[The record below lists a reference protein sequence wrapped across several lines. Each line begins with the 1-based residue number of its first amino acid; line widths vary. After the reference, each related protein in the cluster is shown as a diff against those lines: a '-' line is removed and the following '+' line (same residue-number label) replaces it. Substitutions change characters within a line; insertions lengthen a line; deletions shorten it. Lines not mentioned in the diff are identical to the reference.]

1 MKKIEFRG
9 KRKDNGQWVYG
20 NLIIDEDRYYIC
32 LDINEH
38 IKRDDYEVYMV
49 EVIPETIG
57 QHTGRKDNEGNKI
70 YTDDIVKSGEE
81 IGLVVFDEHYLGYF
95 VNFEEQEPLYDV
107 YIEKIGNKIDNPE
120 LLEGGN

>member
-1 MKKIEFRG
+1 
-9 KRKDNGQWVYG
+9 
-20 NLIIDEDRYYIC
+20 
-32 LDINEH
+32 
-38 IKRDDYEVYMV
+38 MV